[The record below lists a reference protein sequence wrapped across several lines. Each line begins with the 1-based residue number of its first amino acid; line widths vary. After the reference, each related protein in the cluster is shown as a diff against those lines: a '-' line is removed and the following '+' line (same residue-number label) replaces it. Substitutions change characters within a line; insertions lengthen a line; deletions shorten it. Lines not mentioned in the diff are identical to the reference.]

1 MFDREDLQY
10 LEHMEQRINERTD
23 VKIDELEKRLTA
35 RMDAQSDD
43 LEKRLTARMD
53 AKNDELEKRLTA
65 RMDAQKDEI
74 LKESMHNMRV
84 IVESDIM
91 PKMNLILDA
100 VQTLSE
106 TMVPKARVDAL
117 ENELQTLK
125 QAHRM
130 LAQDV
135 AELKKAQ

>member
-10 LEHMEQRINERTD
+10 LEHMEQRINARTD
-23 VKIDELEKRLTA
+23 AKIDELEKRL
-35 RMDAQSDD
+35 S
-43 LEKRLTARMD
+43 
-53 AKNDELEKRLTA
+53 A

-91 PKMNLILDA
+91 PKMNLILNA

-106 TMVPKARVDAL
+106 TMVPKDRVDAL
-117 ENELQTLK
+117 EDELQTLK

-135 AELKKAQ
+135 SELKKAQ